1 MALLADG
8 DRVCGGKVGD
18 GVVGA
23 MRVVGA
29 MVGLLDGRGVGRG
42 VVVQS
47 TSVEAKGYSKELDDD
62 DKNRKDEIASS

>member
-1 MALLADG
+1 MG
-8 DRVCGGKVGD
+8 E

-29 MVGLLDGRGVGRG
+29 MVGFLEGRGVGRG

-47 TSVEAKGYSKELDDD
+47 TSV
-62 DKNRKDEIASS
+62 RWR